1 MKKKLNN
8 KYNLY
13 YLIISLVLII
23 TSILIYRYY
32 NTIEKFKPIDDHPDI
47 IFYSYGNEYKKFNK
61 LIDSAIENNVNII
74 VKGIGI
80 KWLDFS
86 TKLKNFHKFIETVDD
101 NKIVMCIDGYD
112 VMIFDNAENMK
123 IKFEEFNKPLVF
135 SCEIHCGPDPE
146 IAKHYPQDIN
156 EKFKY
161 LNAGTYMGYAW
172 KIKEML
178 NYIRDSENYNCK
190 TYHTNKEH
198 DKADDQRCLQKYYL
212 NNMNDI
218 ALDYKQK
225 IWSVTLGT
233 GRQDYEIVKYS
244 RLFNKLTNEKSSIL
258 HFNGW
263 MEWYRDL

>member
-1 MKKKLNN
+1 MKKKISN
-8 KYNLY
+8 KFNVT
-13 YLIISLVLII
+13 YLIFPFILII
-23 TSILIYRYY
+23 ISILIYRYY
-32 NTIEKFKPIDDHPDI
+32 YNIEKFKPIDDHPDI

-61 LIDSAIENNVNII
+61 LIDSAIENNVNIN
-74 VKGIGI
+74 VNGIGV

-86 TKLKNFHKFIETVDD
+86 TKLENFHNFIENVED
-101 NKIVMCIDGYD
+101 NKIVMCIDAFD
-112 VMIFDNAENMK
+112 VLIFDNAENMK
-123 IKFEEFNKPLVF
+123 NKFLEFNKPLVF
-135 SCEIHCGPDPE
+135 SCEIHCGPDPDV
-146 IAKHYPQDIN
+146 AKHYPITD

-190 TYHTNKEH
+190 TYHTNKQH

-244 RLFNKLTNEKSSIL
+244 ELFNKITNEQSSIL

-263 MEWYRDL
+263 MEWYREF